1 MELLWNAGLYRRSA
15 VEGFAEPVLPK
26 DKTGVKARWTGGDR
40 EITYHNGPSSGD
52 SIEPVRSQVSK
63 HPPGIVVIYCG
74 NLPPPFADGPA
85 QVIPETLLCSKF
97 FGDRVWNDNYSMA
110 SVLFV
115 GLN

>member
-1 MELLWNAGLYRRSA
+1 M
-15 VEGFAEPVLPK
+15 
-26 DKTGVKARWTGGDR
+26 
-40 EITYHNGPSSGD
+40 
-52 SIEPVRSQVSK
+52 SK
-63 HPPGIVVIYCG
+63 HPPGIVDIYCG